1 MIWFMMN
8 LGRSCDMK
16 VDGMKQRKQSTGELI
31 SSVAFLGAAFW
42 LAYEA
47 KELIVSG
54 ENLKGYLV
62 YLGAFLSLLASLR
75 FRIQRLVQFIGNLFW
90 KK

>member
-1 MIWFMMN
+1 M
-8 LGRSCDMK
+8 RK
-16 VDGMKQRKQSTGELI
+16 RKQSLGEHI
-31 SSVAFLGAAFW
+31 SSVAFFGAAFW

-47 KELIVSG
+47 KEFMIIG
-54 ENLKGYLV
+54 EPVKGLLV

-75 FRIQRLVQFIGNLFW
+75 FRIQRLVQFIGNLSW